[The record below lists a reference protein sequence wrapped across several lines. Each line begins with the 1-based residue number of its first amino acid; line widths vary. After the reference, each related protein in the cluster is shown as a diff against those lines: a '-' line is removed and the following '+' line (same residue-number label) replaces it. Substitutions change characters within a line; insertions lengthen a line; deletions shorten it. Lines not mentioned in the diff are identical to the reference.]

1 MSGGS
6 YSYLCYKDADQI
18 LEHLSEIEDMRDRL
32 AGLGYAEDAAQ
43 ETAELI
49 LIINQCFDRIDE
61 ITVRLAAV
69 WKAVEWWDSGD
80 SGEDDLKKALVEYG
94 GKKGENDQ
102 G

>member
-18 LEHLSEIEDMRDRL
+18 LEHLSELEDMRDRL
-32 AGLGYAEDAAQ
+32 AELEYAADAAQ

-49 LIINQCFDRIDE
+49 LIINQFFVRAGEVID
-61 ITVRLAAV
+61 RLAPV

-80 SGEDDLKKALVEYG
+80 SGEDNLKKTLVEYG
-94 GKKGENDQ
+94 AKWK
-102 G
+102 